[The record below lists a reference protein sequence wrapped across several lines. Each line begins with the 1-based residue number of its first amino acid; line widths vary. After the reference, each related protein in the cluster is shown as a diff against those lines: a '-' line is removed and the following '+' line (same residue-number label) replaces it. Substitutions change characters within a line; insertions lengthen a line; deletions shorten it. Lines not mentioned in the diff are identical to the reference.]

1 MACWLVILSG
11 CNGSGSLQPPVLAP
25 VTNPRIE
32 SAASPGRADDFAAE
46 LILVAGSVEGQPSR
60 LSQQVGPRQLAESL
74 NAMALAHLRAQ
85 ALGVGNGPD
94 LAGSSRI
101 RRLAQDPQAPPDL
114 NGDGNNWDETLQA
127 ETARVATYSGAMNLG
142 GMRQPL
148 FPWSNATSELQQPL
162 AAVADPPPEQWRA
175 RRLGNDLVYLADIG
189 GAMRARVLA
198 GQSLLREKR
207 GNELGA
213 TPEDGLLGLLLTEQ
227 LLAIDEELL
236 TSLFTGGAS
245 LGPLT
250 DPATYDPA
258 TDPRWLPGAFE
269 VILDE
274 GTQMPTG
281 YRVVDGASDLIGLA
295 SVLQA
300 SAELVWQSGSQNP
313 SEPMQEVFTEVFP
326 PPEPPT
332 GPSLL
337 SWDVEISP
345 VLTFY
350 CAGCHLGVPTGG
362 FSINSYSSTLQG
374 GLMTQ
379 ALGLPMV
386 VPGDHQAS
394 MLYTIVVGPPPPFF
408 QMPLGSTLP
417 PAEVQLI
424 ADWIDQGAL
433 EFPPEPPAPPVP
445 GEDLSVVLFRNLVAL
460 HYDPATGA
468 LHHRYEVDGPS
479 GVASAEATGRTMLAL
494 ARLAAA
500 LPELEYE
507 SLTPIDLLRE
517 VAKYAAEHMV
527 DDQGRVVADVDFANG
542 VTGPRAE
549 LQGQAAL
556 TAGLLAA
563 AAPLQQPHIE
573 AVARSAAEIL
583 LQDFASDG
591 DGLLLPDRTSSFGRY
606 TPAMLVDVV
615 AALRVAG
622 ASDVPGAAVAMDRML
637 SRLRPVLAQSEWND
651 LGEVLGDGIADTDG
665 NGVVE
670 PDAAAG
676 NGRMPLLAGSIL
688 VGDPAEAGPSDIRVS
703 WSEQV
708 RPLLFQKCADCHFS
722 GSSRGDYRLDT
733 VRLASQAG
741 VSGGVMPLIVPG
753 DADASLL
760 YRKLVDRVPPV
771 GEQMPLL
778 DTPLDDHAR
787 ELVRAWI
794 DQGATAR

>member
-1 MACWLVILSG
+1 MACSLVALSG
-11 CNGSGSLQPPVLAP
+11 CSGSGSLQPPVLAP

-32 SAASPGRADDFAAE
+32 SAASPGQADDLAAE
-46 LILVAGSVEGQPSR
+46 LLLVGGSVEGEPSR
-60 LSQQVGPRQLAESL
+60 LSQQVGPEQLAESL
-74 NAMALAHLRAQ
+74 NAIAIAHLRAQ

-114 NGDGNNWDETLQA
+114 NGDGHNWDETLQA
-127 ETARVATYSGAMNLG
+127 ETARVATYSGATNLSG
-142 GMRQPL
+142 LRQPL
-148 FPWSNATSELQQPL
+148 FPWGLATSELQQPL
-162 AAVADPPPEQWRA
+162 AAEADPPPGQWRA
-175 RRLGNDLVYLADIG
+175 RNLGNAMVSLADVG

-198 GQSLLREKR
+198 GASLLQDKR
-207 GNELGA
+207 GDELGA
-213 TPEDGLLGLLLTEQ
+213 TPEEGLLGLLLTEQ

-250 DPATYDPA
+250 DPATYDPVA
-258 TDPRWLPGAFE
+258 DPRWLPSAFE
-269 VILDE
+269 VILEE
-274 GTQMPTG
+274 GTEMPTG
-281 YRVVDGASDLIGLA
+281 YRVVDGASDLVGLA

-300 SAELVWQSGSQNP
+300 SAELVWQSGPQNP

-326 PPEPPT
+326 PPQPPT

-337 SWDVEISP
+337 SWDVEVGP
-345 VLTFY
+345 VITFY

-362 FSINSYSSTLQG
+362 FSINSYSSMLQG
-374 GLMTQ
+374 GLLTQ

-445 GEDLSVVLFRNLVAL
+445 GEDLSMVLFRNLVAL
-460 HYDPATGA
+460 HYDPMTGA
-468 LHHRYEVDGPS
+468 LHHRYEADGPS
-479 GVASAEATGRTMLAL
+479 GVASAEATGRVMLAL
-494 ARLAAA
+494 GRLAAA
-500 LPELEYE
+500 LPGLEYE
-507 SLTPIDLLRE
+507 SMTPMDLLRD
-517 VAKYAAEHMV
+517 VAKYAAEHLL
-527 DDQGRVVADVDFANG
+527 DSQGRVVADVDFANG
-542 VTGPRAE
+542 LAGPRAE
-549 LQGQAAL
+549 LAGQAAL
-556 TAGLLAA
+556 TAGLFAA
-563 AAPLQQPHIE
+563 AAVLQQPHIDASARM
-573 AVARSAAEIL
+573 AVAIL
-583 LQDFASDG
+583 LQDFAG
-591 DGLLLPDRTSSFGRY
+591 NAEGLLLPDRGYSFGRY
-606 TPAMLVDVV
+606 TPGMLVDVV
-615 AALRVAG
+615 AALRMAG
-622 ASDVPGAAVAMDRML
+622 ASEVPGAAVAMDRTL
-637 SRLRPVLAQSEWND
+637 NFLRPVLAQSEWND

-676 NGRMPLLAGSIL
+676 NGRMPLLAGGIL
-688 VGDPAEAGPSDIRVS
+688 VGDSAAARPPDTRVS

-708 RPLLFQKCADCHFS
+708 RPLLFQKCVDCHFS

-753 DADASLL
+753 DAEGSLL
-760 YRKLVDRVPPV
+760 YRKLLDRVPPV
-771 GEQMPLL
+771 GQQMPLR
-778 DTPLDDHAR
+778 DTPLDDRAR